1 MRSTTLV
8 LAALLAAAGCRKQT
22 EPAAAPPAPAP
33 FRLADVAAAAALD
46 ARLASL
52 TYQASR
58 HLELVARGEVARARE
73 SAPALEAAVQA
84 AAAAAGAVSHPLDRP
99 GAEAALEA
107 ARKFT
112 AALVAFGQASAADP
126 RASPAAL
133 VQARDDLGRAVNAY
147 RQLRSAWRVDQS
159 LEVGAA
165 QDFAEA
171 KRDLERAEMQ
181 ALEVSLVAPRSEG
194 HKLDTGAARLA
205 AQAAAGRARDAAA
218 RLEPELRDAAGRWVE
233 AQDRSVQALMALTAG
248 SPPEQPRL
256 SLAYQ
261 AARADALGAL
271 ATLTRLR
278 ADRAAR

>member
-1 MRSTTLV
+1 MRPTSLA
-8 LAALLAAAGCRKQT
+8 LAALLAAAGCRKQA
-22 EPAAAPPAPAP
+22 EPAPSPPAPAS
-33 FRLADVAAAAALD
+33 FRLSDLAAAAALD

-52 TYQASR
+52 TYQSSR
-58 HLELVARGEVARARE
+58 YLDLAARGEAAQARE
-73 SAPALEAAVQA
+73 TVPVLEAAVQA
-84 AAAAAGAVSHPLDRP
+84 ASIAAGAVIHPLDRP
-99 GAEAALEA
+99 GAEAALGA
-107 ARKFT
+107 ARRFA
-112 AALVAFGQASAADP
+112 AALAAFGQASAADP

-147 RQLRSAWRVDQS
+147 RQVRSAWKVDQP

-165 QDFAEA
+165 QDFADA
-171 KRDLERAEMQ
+171 KRDLEKAEMQ

-194 HKLDTGAARLA
+194 HKLDGAARLA

-233 AQDRSVQALMALTAG
+233 AQDRSVQALMALAAG
-248 SPPEQPRL
+248 APPDHPRL

-261 AARADALGAL
+261 AARAEALGAL